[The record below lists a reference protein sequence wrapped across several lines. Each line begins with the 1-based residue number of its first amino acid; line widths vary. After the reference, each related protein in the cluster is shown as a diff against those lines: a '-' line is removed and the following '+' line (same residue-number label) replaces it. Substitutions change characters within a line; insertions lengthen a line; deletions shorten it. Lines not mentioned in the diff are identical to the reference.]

1 MVSFLSQIDDE
12 LEDEGINILKCSDE
26 DVDEEY
32 GVGYLPRFVYF
43 ESGIPKPFNGDE
55 ANKDIVK
62 QWMKKEL
69 ATNEIVTVSKPI
81 LEKLVEKFPTIGVI
95 FVDDENK
102 EEMKLVLELEKSS
115 LDEIEEHKLT
125 LVLIDDS
132 EYAEELGYDIFRL
145 ISLNF
150 WPFEKLFL

>member
-1 MVSFLSQIDDE
+1 
-12 LEDEGINILKCSDE
+12 
-26 DVDEEY
+26 
-32 GVGYLPRFVYF
+32 
-43 ESGIPKPFNGDE
+43 
-55 ANKDIVK
+55 
-62 QWMKKEL
+62 MKKEL

-132 EYAEELGYDIFRL
+132 EYAEELG
-145 ISLNF
+145 
-150 WPFEKLFL
+150 